1 MTPTTA
7 QRPRVL
13 PSCRRIRI
21 TLRPDEWQ
29 ILGAVAQKYRK
40 PVSWVL
46 GVAARAFLEPMPRL
60 DPGGKDVKKLPVGTQ
75 LADSR

>member
-1 MTPTTA
+1 MMPTTA
-7 QRPRVL
+7 QRPRVQ

-21 TLRPDEWQ
+21 TLRPEEWQ

-46 GVAARAFLEPMPRL
+46 GVAARAFLEPAFRVTSTPEAPPTATSSRL
-60 DPGGKDVKKLPVGTQ
+60 RLP
-75 LADSR
+75 

>member
-1 MTPTTA
+1 MMPTTA

-29 ILGAVAQKYRK
+29 ILGTVARKYRK

-46 GVAARAFLEPMPRL
+46 GVAARAFLEP
-60 DPGGKDVKKLPVGTQ
+60 
-75 LADSR
+75 ASRSMNTAGEPPD

>member
-1 MTPTTA
+1 MPS
-7 QRPRVL
+7 QRRV
-13 PSCRRIRI
+13 RI

-46 GVAARAFLEPMPRL
+46 GVAARAFLEP
-60 DPGGKDVKKLPVGTQ
+60 
-75 LADSR
+75 ASRSMNTAGEPPMDLRD